1 MTSRRRFLACASGLA
16 ATMLLSRVEG
26 QQQKQY
32 QFALPLVLGSTPTSI
47 PTVTPWPEPTQ
58 VPQLPPLEPTQVPT
72 MPTMPILPLLG
83 DDMPILGPASGTFE
97 EAQAWLSSHTN
108 GYTPYAIGSIVDA
121 YRMVGEQVGM
131 DWFMSIAQM
140 AHETGS
146 LTSFWSQRPQRN
158 PAGIGVDGS
167 AVAGLPTDAPP
178 APRGWAYNT
187 QRNRWEKGLSFP
199 SWANDS
205 VPAHMGRLLAY
216 ALRDEWANDAQRQL
230 IAQALAWRPLPADR
244 RGVALSYVGLNGRW
258 AVPGTTYGQTII
270 GLARKMRGLA

>member
-1 MTSRRRFLACASGLA
+1 
-16 ATMLLSRVEG
+16 
-26 QQQKQY
+26 
-32 QFALPLVLGSTPTSI
+32 
-47 PTVTPWPEPTQ
+47 
-58 VPQLPPLEPTQVPT
+58 
-72 MPTMPILPLLG
+72 MPTIPMLPLLG

-108 GYTPYAIGSIVDA
+108 GYTPYDIGIIVDA

-140 AHETGS
+140 SHETGS

-178 APRGWAYNT
+178 APSGWAYNT

-199 SWANDS
+199 GWANDS